1 MNTSFVF
8 NRGEIPRF
16 ARNDGLRVFIRTPK
30 DRDISAKQVFDLA
43 GRHPETSP
51 GAALL
56 EAPMRFH
63 PFSSFFGEALTAIV
77 ALGGFLL
84 FAAVAPAKANAWDD
98 CNRRVA
104 YTEWRYHEAREHSG
118 PYSSAARHWA
128 HEHHE
133 ALERC
138 ARYERDHHGDWDRR

>member
-1 MNTSFVF
+1 
-8 NRGEIPRF
+8 
-16 ARNDGLRVFIRTPK
+16 
-30 DRDISAKQVFDLA
+30 
-43 GRHPETSP
+43 
-51 GAALL
+51 
-56 EAPMRFH
+56 MRFH
-63 PFSSFFGEALTAIV
+63 PFSSFFGKAVTAAV
-77 ALGGFLL
+77 AVGGFLL
-84 FAAVAPAKANAWDD
+84 FAAAAPAKANAWDD

-138 ARYERDHHGDWDRR
+138 ARYERDRHGDWDRR